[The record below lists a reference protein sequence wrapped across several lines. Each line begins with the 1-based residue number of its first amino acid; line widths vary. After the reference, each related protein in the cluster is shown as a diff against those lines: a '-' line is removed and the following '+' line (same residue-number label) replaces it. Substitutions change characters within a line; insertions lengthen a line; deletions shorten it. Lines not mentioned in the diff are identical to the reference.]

1 MLKFGNCE
9 ILEKLQETK
18 YTEIY
23 KAFYPEKNTNVILKS
38 LKDEFP
44 SPEMLSRIKNEF
56 QIISQINSPHYIRAY
71 SLEKEGNRFGIV
83 QEDIEGISLKE
94 YLTGKLELSDF
105 FRIALSMVNAI
116 AAVHKKNII
125 HKDVNPSNFIYNAKT
140 GVLKIID
147 FGISTTFSRENT
159 TLENPNIL
167 EGTLLYI
174 SPEQTGRMNRSI
186 DYRTDFYSLGITFY
200 EMLVGKLPFDSN
212 DPIELVHSHIAKQ
225 ALAPAEINST
235 IPIPLSDLIMK
246 LISKTAEER
255 YLSCSGLKFDM
266 EVLSSGVINYKE
278 EFPKLGLKDISDK
291 FQIPQKLYGRE
302 KEIQILLS
310 SFEEINQTF
319 DNSVS
324 QFLLVSGYSG
334 IGKSSLVAEIYKP
347 ITEKRGFF
355 ISGKF
360 DQFQRNI
367 PYSAIVNAFRGLI
380 NQLLT
385 ENEETLQIWKTKLLE
400 SFDSKGRV
408 VSDVIPEIELIVG
421 EQPLVPD
428 LPSVESRARFN
439 MVFQNFIRV
448 FSSKDHPLVIF
459 LDDLQWADS
468 ATLKLIELITND
480 KDLSH
485 LFLIGA
491 YRDNEVS
498 ATHPFIMM
506 LERV

>member
-56 QIISQINSPHYIRAY
+56 QIISQINSPHCIRAY
-71 SLEKEGNRFGIV
+71 SLEKEGNQFGIV

-94 YLTGKLELSDF
+94 YLTGKLELSVF
-105 FRIALSMVNAI
+105 FKIALSMVNAI

-159 TLENPNIL
+159 TLQNPNIL

-225 ALAPAEINST
+225 ALAPAEIN
-235 IPIPLSDLIMK
+235 
-246 LISKTAEER
+246 
-255 YLSCSGLKFDM
+255 
-266 EVLSSGVINYKE
+266 
-278 EFPKLGLKDISDK
+278 
-291 FQIPQKLYGRE
+291 
-302 KEIQILLS
+302 
-310 SFEEINQTF
+310 
-319 DNSVS
+319 
-324 QFLLVSGYSG
+324 
-334 IGKSSLVAEIYKP
+334 
-347 ITEKRGFF
+347 
-355 ISGKF
+355 
-360 DQFQRNI
+360 
-367 PYSAIVNAFRGLI
+367 
-380 NQLLT
+380 
-385 ENEETLQIWKTKLLE
+385 
-400 SFDSKGRV
+400 
-408 VSDVIPEIELIVG
+408 
-421 EQPLVPD
+421 
-428 LPSVESRARFN
+428 
-439 MVFQNFIRV
+439 
-448 FSSKDHPLVIF
+448 
-459 LDDLQWADS
+459 
-468 ATLKLIELITND
+468 
-480 KDLSH
+480 
-485 LFLIGA
+485 
-491 YRDNEVS
+491 
-498 ATHPFIMM
+498 
-506 LERV
+506 